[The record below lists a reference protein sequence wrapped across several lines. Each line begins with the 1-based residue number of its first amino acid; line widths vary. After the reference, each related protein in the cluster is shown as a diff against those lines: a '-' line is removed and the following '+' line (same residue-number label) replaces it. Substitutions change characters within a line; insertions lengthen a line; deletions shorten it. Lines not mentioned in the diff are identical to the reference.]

1 MENRKQQDTSQG
13 MGLQTPAFLAA
24 SLIQQE
30 SSTAA
35 KASAPILTQFM
46 EFSHEISTNFIQGR

>member
-24 SLIQQE
+24 SLIPQE

-35 KASAPILTQFM
+35 KASAHSNTIHGILP
-46 EFSHEISTNFIQGR
+46 